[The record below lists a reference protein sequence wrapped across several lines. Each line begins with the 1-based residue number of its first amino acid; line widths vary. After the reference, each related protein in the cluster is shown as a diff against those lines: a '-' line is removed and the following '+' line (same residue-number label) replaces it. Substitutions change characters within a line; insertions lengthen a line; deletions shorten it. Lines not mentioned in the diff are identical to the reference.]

1 MRKPSSADL
10 MAILISL
17 LADQEGVEITYE
29 LEEKNDVRRVSQ
41 GPV

>member
-10 MAILISL
+10 MAILINL

-29 LEEKNDVRRVSQ
+29 LEEKELELASV
-41 GPV
+41 